1 MSGYNTKVYHAQG
14 GDEFVVASGG
24 KIIVEAGGTIQIDG
38 TGDLTAVTFDS
49 AYFTVSDGEVTL
61 KAEVASLL
69 EIIDGIPTIDPEQ
82 AGEVWLDGSK
92 LKVSSGD

>member
-24 KIIVEAGGTIQIDG
+24 KII
-38 TGDLTAVTFDS
+38 
-49 AYFTVSDGEVTL
+49 
-61 KAEVASLL
+61 
-69 EIIDGIPTIDPEQ
+69 IIDGIPTIDPEQ